1 MEDKQVSKIAVSSQ
15 LLKFEAVLEISGAMV
30 ATMASASAS
39 LRRGACSWRS

>member
-30 ATMASASAS
+30 ATMASSAS